1 MLTRRDRRCDHHR
14 RRRRR
19 CRLHGCHRNVSRHLN
34 GHRSCAQL
42 VRQKANLD
50 GSRDDRATD
59 ADQRDES
66 LRDA

>member
-1 MLTRRDRRCDHHR
+1 MLTRRDRRCDH
-14 RRRRR
+14 RRR
-19 CRLHGCHRNVSRHLN
+19 CRLHGRHRNVSRSLN
-34 GHRSCAQL
+34 GHHSCAQL

-50 GSRDDRATD
+50 VSRDDRAMG

>member
-1 MLTRRDRRCDHHR
+1 MVTRRDRRCDH

-50 GSRDDRATD
+50 VSRDDRAMD

>member
-1 MLTRRDRRCDHHR
+1 MLTRRDRRCDHH
-14 RRRRR
+14 RRRR

-50 GSRDDRATD
+50 VSRDDRATD

>member
-1 MLTRRDRRCDHHR
+1 MLTRRDRRCDR

-19 CRLHGCHRNVSRHLN
+19 YRLHGCHRNVSRHLN

-42 VRQKANLD
+42 VRQTANLD
-50 GSRDDRATD
+50 VSRDDRAAD